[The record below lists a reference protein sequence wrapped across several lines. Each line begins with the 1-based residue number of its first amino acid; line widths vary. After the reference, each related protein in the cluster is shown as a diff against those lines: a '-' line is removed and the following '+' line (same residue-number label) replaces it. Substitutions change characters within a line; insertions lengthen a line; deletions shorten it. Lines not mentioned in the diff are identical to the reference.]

1 MGRIALRVSIAA
13 VLAAVAAAAAYP
25 GSSPAAVYWTSEYG
39 IGRANLDGEAVEQS
53 FIGSSYARFACGVA
67 VDHEHVYWSNPDT
80 GTIGRARID
89 GSDPDPSFI
98 TGADSP
104 CGVAVDRAHVYWTN
118 GTFNYPTPS
127 AQAVGRANLDGSGVD
142 QSFISSVA
150 EPCGVTVDHAH
161 VYWTNAAN
169 GTIGRAELDGTGVE
183 QSLIAGAD
191 RPCGL
196 AVTGGSIIPRHAV
209 LGGNIYWANSG
220 ELPGMTIGRA
230 SLDGSAVEQSFIDGL
245 QEVSGVA
252 VTGEHVFWSDAGS
265 GAGVGRAALDGTL
278 VERQFIKV
286 PSVFGTRGVAVD
298 GTSVRISVGTPEKQ
312 RRRGTAALRVG
323 VPEAGLLE
331 LRRTG
336 RVKADSAS
344 AAAAGEIVV
353 KVRARGRAQ
362 RRLERTGDARVR
374 AKLAFTPEGATAV
387 SETVGL
393 RLVER

>member
-1 MGRIALRVSIAA
+1 MGRIALRVSFAA
-13 VLAAVAAAAAYP
+13 VLAAAAAAANT
-25 GSSPAAVYWTSEYG
+25 GSSPAAVYWTSEHG

-53 FIGSSYARFACGVA
+53 FIGPSFARFACGVA
-67 VDHEHVYWSNPDT
+67 VGHAHVYWSDPDA

-89 GSDPDPSFI
+89 GRDPDPSFI

-118 GTFNYPTPS
+118 GTFDYPEPA
-127 AQAVGRANLDGSGVD
+127 AQAIGRANLDGSGVD

-161 VYWTNAAN
+161 VYWTNEAI
-169 GTIGRAELDGTGVE
+169 GTISRAEIDGTGVE
-183 QSLIAGAD
+183 QSLIEGAD
-191 RPCGL
+191 SPCGL

-209 LGGNIYWANSG
+209 LGGSIYWANSG
-220 ELPGMTIGRA
+220 ELSGMTIGRA
-230 SLDGSAVEQSFIDGL
+230 SLDGSAAEQSFIDGL
-245 QEVSGVA
+245 QKVWGVA
-252 VTGEHVFWSDAGS
+252 VTGEHIFWSDA

-286 PSVFGTRGVAVD
+286 PSVFGARGVAVD
-298 GTSVRISVGTPEKQ
+298 GTAVRISVGTPEKQ
-312 RRRGTAALRVG
+312 RRRGTAVLRVG

-344 AAAAGEIVV
+344 AAAAGETVV

-362 RRLERTGDARVR
+362 RRLERAGDVMVR

-387 SETVGL
+387 TEKVAL